1 MKSIALQ
8 PQDRKG
14 LPHLT
19 KPVNLQVKC
28 EALSPQNIPAK
39 AGYSCVKPLWILV
52 CSLVCACSMNTP
64 FEGKPIPERGDRSSA
79 NQLVKNDF
87 DRMADVEL
95 EENTHSLKS
104 LMLKLYKRNP
114 NQLAKSTTD
123 NADKMVAWVF
133 DGDLQHHWKFKEI
146 DNKHGTE
153 AIFLAFD
160 ANYQG
165 DRVLPFI
172 VGIQTMLLKAHGDK
186 KEFYLTDNIDP
197 QRIYNVARN
206 IEIAAWK
213 LSTARDA
220 NGNLYLL
227 SNEISDKD
235 RNLSFERE
243 FGKMIGRTDLY
254 AIALAEK
261 SQRLISRIAQSIA
274 TMAFL
279 PF

>member
-1 MKSIALQ
+1 MISYAHMRISA
-8 PQDRKG
+8 
-14 LPHLT
+14 
-19 KPVNLQVKC
+19 
-28 EALSPQNIPAK
+28 
-39 AGYSCVKPLWILV
+39 PLYLLA
-52 CSLVCACSMNTP
+52 CSLICACSTNLP
-64 FEGKPIPERGDRSSA
+64 VDGKPIPERGDRSSA

-95 EENTHSLKS
+95 EENTQSLKN

-123 NADKMVAWVF
+123 NAEKMVAWVF
-133 DGDLQHHWKFKEI
+133 DGELQHRFQFKEI
-146 DNKHGTE
+146 DNKQGTE
-153 AIFLAFD
+153 AIFLAFNPD
-160 ANYQG
+160 YQG
-165 DRVLPFI
+165 DRVLPYI
-172 VGIQTMLLKAHGDK
+172 VGLHTMLLKAHGNK
-186 KEFYLTDNIDP
+186 KEFYLTDNINP
-197 QRIYNVARN
+197 QSIYNVARN

-220 NGNLYLL
+220 NGSLYLL

-261 SQRLISRIAQSIA
+261 SQRLISRIAQSLA
-274 TMAFL
+274 TAVFL

>member
-1 MKSIALQ
+1 MSLIKSIKSAAFRL
-8 PQDRKG
+8 K
-14 LPHLT
+14 H
-19 KPVNLQVKC
+19 
-28 EALSPQNIPAK
+28 SS
-39 AGYSCVKPLWILV
+39 AGPRAAWILV
-52 CSLVCACSMNTP
+52 CSLACACSTNSP
-64 FEGKPIPERGDRSSA
+64 LEGNPIPERGDRSSA

-95 EENTHSLKS
+95 AENTQSLKN

-114 NQLAKSTTD
+114 NQLAKSTSD
-123 NADKMVAWVF
+123 NAEKMIDWVF
-133 DGDLQHHWKFKEI
+133 EGELQHHWQFKEI
-146 DNKHGTE
+146 DNKQDTE

-160 ANYQG
+160 ANYAG

-172 VGIQTMLLKAHGDK
+172 VGIHTMLIKAHGNK
-186 KEFYLTDNIDP
+186 KEFYLTDKIEP